1 MPDMLQKRMPFG
13 YALFSMIILS
23 SCGGS
28 PPPPPP
34 ATVNVSVYPVAKG
47 DAAYADNYAGTITSL
62 QIVDIKPQVSGYITA
77 IYFKDGQHVTKGQ
90 KLYSIDKQ
98 QYVANYD
105 QSLANLSVAN
115 AAEAKAQQD
124 ADRYQQLAK
133 NDAIAKQILDHSIA
147 DLQAAKMQ
155 VQAAKANVSS
165 LGNNVRFADIS
176 APLTGTIGISQVKVG
191 DVATPG
197 QTILNTI
204 SGDGPIA
211 VDVNVDQSLIPA
223 FIKLQQKADP
233 KDSTFQLVLTD
244 QSIYPYNGMIAF
256 LDRAVDPQTGTL
268 KARLVFPNPDKMLR
282 DGMNCN
288 VRIRNTG
295 GGQQLLIPYKAVVE
309 QLGEYFVYTADNSK
323 AIQHKVTLGTK
334 INDKVVILNGLSQ
347 GDSVI
352 TEGVQK
358 LRDSVAIKVSPSGK
372 K

>member
-13 YALFSMIILS
+13 YALISMIVLS
-23 SCGGS
+23 SCGGA

-34 ATVNVSVYPVAKG
+34 PPVSVSVYAVAEG
-47 DAAYADNYAGTITSL
+47 AAAYYDDYAGTITAL
-62 QIVDIKPQVSGYITA
+62 QSVDIRPQVSGYITN
-77 IYFKDGQHVTKGQ
+77 IYFQDGQHVSKGQ

-105 QSLANLSVAN
+105 QAVANLSVSSAN
-115 AAEAKAQQD
+115 EAKAQQD
-124 ADRYQQLAK
+124 ADRYEELAK
-133 NDAIAKQILDHSIA
+133 NDAIAKQILDHAIT

-155 VQAAKANVSS
+155 VAASKASVAS
-165 LGNNVRFADIS
+165 LANNVRFADIS

-191 DVATPG
+191 AVVTPG
-197 QTILNTI
+197 QTVLNTI

-211 VDVNVDQSLIPA
+211 VDVNVDERQIPN
-223 FIKLQQKADP
+223 FIRLQQKADP

-244 QSIYPYNGMIAF
+244 QSVYPYYGKIAF
-256 LDRAVDPQTGTL
+256 LDRAVDPQTGTI
-268 KARLVFPNPDKMLR
+268 KARLVFPNPNNMLR

-288 VRIRNTG
+288 VRIRNNG
-295 GGQQLLIPYKAVVE
+295 GGEQLLIPYKAVVE
-309 QLGEYFVYTADNSK
+309 QLGEYFVYVADQNK
-323 AIQHKVTLGTK
+323 AIQHKVSLGTK
-334 INDKVVILNGLSQ
+334 INDKIVISSGVEE

-358 LRDSVAIKVSPSGK
+358 LRDSSNIKITAVK

>member
-1 MPDMLQKRMPFG
+1 MLQKRMPFG
-13 YALFSMIILS
+13 YALLSMIILS
-23 SCGGS
+23 SCGGA

-34 ATVNVSVYPVAKG
+34 PVVNVSVYPVTEGA
-47 DAAYADNYAGTITSL
+47 AAYHDDYSGTVTAL
-62 QIVDIKPQVSGYITA
+62 QIVEIRPQVSGYITA
-77 IYFKDGQHVTKGQ
+77 IYFQDGQHVTKGQ

-105 QSLANLSVAN
+105 QAVANLSVAN
-115 AAEAKAQQD
+115 AAEMKAQQD
-124 ADRYQQLAK
+124 ADRYEQLAK
-133 NDAIAKQILDHSIA
+133 NDAIAKQILDHAIA

-155 VQAAKANVSS
+155 VQAAKANVSA

-176 APLTGTIGISQVKVG
+176 APLSGTIGISQVKIG

-204 SGDGPIA
+204 SGEGPIA
-211 VDVNVDQSLIPA
+211 VDVNVDQRLIPA
-223 FIKLQQKADP
+223 FIKLQQTNDP

-244 QSIYPYNGMIAF
+244 QSVYPYFGHIAF
-256 LDRAVDPQTGTL
+256 LDRAVDPQTGTI
-268 KARLVFPNPDKMLR
+268 KARLVFPNPDNMLR

-288 VRIRNTG
+288 VRVRNNG
-295 GGQQLLIPYKAVVE
+295 GGLQLLIPYKAVVE
-309 QLGEYFVYTADNSK
+309 QLGEYFVFVADNNI
-323 AIQHKVTLGTK
+323 AIEHKVTLGTK
-334 INDKVVILNGLSQ
+334 INDKIVILNGLQQ

-358 LRDSVAIKVSPSGK
+358 LRDSIAIKVSAAGK